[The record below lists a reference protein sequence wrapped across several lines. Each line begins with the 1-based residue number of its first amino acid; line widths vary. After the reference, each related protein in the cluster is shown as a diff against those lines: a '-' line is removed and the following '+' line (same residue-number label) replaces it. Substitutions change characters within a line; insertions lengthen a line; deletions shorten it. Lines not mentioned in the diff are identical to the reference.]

1 MLSTY
6 VKSPNSVDISSLRKK
21 KEEKDKR
28 YLMLYDNILQK
39 CHKRIVNTA
48 EKAQDSVFYTVP
60 LFDINKPPITNV
72 KACMAYVIYNLKKD
86 GFDVTYIFPNMLWI
100 SWTEQRNDREQT
112 VRTAARHESPKRA
125 PGKAASSME
134 EKVMAVDKSIYRPM
148 PKQKEHFS
156 GGGIYDDVFP
166 TLKEGAERM
175 KRKKVI

>member
-6 VKSPNSVDISSLRKK
+6 VKSRNSVDISNLRKK

-28 YLMLYDNILQK
+28 SLMLFDNVLQR
-39 CHKRIVNTA
+39 CHKRIFRTA

-60 LFDINKPPITNV
+60 LFEINKPPITNI

-86 GFDVTYIFPNMLWI
+86 GFEVTYIFPNMLWI
-100 SWTEQRNDREQT
+100 SWTDNREKHT
-112 VRTAARHESPKRA
+112 SIRHASPNR
-125 PGKAASSME
+125 PSEIPSPSME
-134 EKVMAVDKSIYRPM
+134 QKVMAVDKTIYRPM
-148 PKQKEHFS
+148 PKHKEHLS

>member
-6 VKSPNSVDISSLRKK
+6 VKSPNSVDIATLRKK

-28 YLMLYDNILQK
+28 SLMLFDDVLQR
-39 CHKRIVNTA
+39 CHKRIVRTA
-48 EKAQDSVFYTVP
+48 EKAQDAVFYTVP
-60 LFDINKPPITNV
+60 LFEINKPPITNI

-100 SWTEQRNDREQT
+100 SWTDTREKHE
-112 VRTAARHESPKRA
+112 TARPVSPKRT
-125 PGKAASSME
+125 PENLSTSME
-134 EKVMAVDKSIYRPM
+134 QKVMAVDKTIYRPI
-148 PKQKEHFS
+148 PKQKENSS

-175 KRKKVI
+175 KRKKPI

>member
-6 VKSPNSVDISSLRKK
+6 VKSPNSVDISVLRKK

-28 YLMLYDNILQK
+28 SLMVFDNVLQR
-39 CHKRIVNTA
+39 CHKRIERTA

-60 LFDINKPPITNV
+60 LFEIDKPPITNI

-100 SWTEQRNDREQT
+100 SWTENQEKST
-112 VRTAARHESPKRA
+112 PIRHASPKRA
-125 PGKAASSME
+125 HQSPAPKISME
-134 EKVMAVDKSIYRPM
+134 QKVMEVDKTIYRPM

-156 GGGIYDDVFP
+156 EGGIYDDVFP

-175 KRKKVI
+175 KRKKAI